1 MTKSIKGILD
11 ASGLRF
17 AIVTA
22 RFNEFITKQLAEGA
36 RDALLRHNAK
46 KEDIT
51 EVQVPGAWELPLAA
65 KSLARSG
72 RYDALICL
80 GCVIRGQTTHHVHIG
95 GDASRGLAQVAL
107 ESKIPIGF
115 GVLTTDSLEQA
126 VERAGGKAGNKGADA
141 ALTAIEMA
149 RLLRGISDQTG
160 HES

>member
-1 MTKSIKGILD
+1 MTKSIKGNLD

-17 AIVTA
+17 AIVTS
-22 RFNEFITKQLAEGA
+22 RFNEFITKRLTEGA

-46 KEDIT
+46 SENIT

-80 GCVIRGQTTHHVHIG
+80 GCVIRGETTHHVHIG

-115 GVLTTDSLEQA
+115 GVLTTDNLEQA

-141 ALTAIEMA
+141 ALTAIEMVH
-149 RLLRGISDQTG
+149 LLRDISNQTA